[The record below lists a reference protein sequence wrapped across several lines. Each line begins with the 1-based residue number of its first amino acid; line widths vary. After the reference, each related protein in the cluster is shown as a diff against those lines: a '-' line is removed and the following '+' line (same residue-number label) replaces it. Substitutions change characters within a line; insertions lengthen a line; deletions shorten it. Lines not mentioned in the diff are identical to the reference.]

1 MYFCGLNLLNMKLI
15 FLSFSLMLSAVA
27 IAQPKIIKQAIIT
40 TSTNII
46 APEDDD
52 VSQIQ
57 PQGEGRG
64 GGFNFRNMLDGEIKS
79 TTYIK
84 DNLVKTNF
92 KSESAKGTIYRDNAA
107 KVTTTVT
114 EMMGNKTGVKSTDN
128 DQEEMKKKMD
138 SMRAER
144 AKTDTNMKQR
154 TRTANFQQTIAYTE
168 ETKKIAGYN
177 CKKAYIITDKL
188 LKKDSLAVW
197 FTPDVKF
204 PNLASTGGTSS
215 LGMMATFFGGTPSFD
230 KIEGFVMMYET
241 KLPRGRVMEVK
252 VTKIEIDKEIAAKE
266 FEIPKDIEI
275 KSMKDM
281 QGPGGGMRMIMG
293 GR

>member
-1 MYFCGLNLLNMKLI
+1 MKTFFLLL
-15 FLSFSLMLSAVA
+15 AVVTTTA
-27 IAQPKIIKQAIIT
+27 SIAQPKLVNQAIIT

-46 APEDDD
+46 APEEED

-64 GGFNFRNMLDGEIKS
+64 GGFNFRAMLDGEIKT

-84 DNLVKTNF
+84 NDMVKTSF
-92 KSESAKGTIYRDNAA
+92 KSETAKGTIYRDNAA
-107 KVTTTVT
+107 KVTTTIT
-114 EMMGNKTGVKSTDN
+114 EMMGNISGMRSTDD
-128 DQEEMKKKMD
+128 DQVEMKKKMD
-138 SMRAER
+138 SMIAER
-144 AKTDTNMKQR
+144 MKTDTTMKRR
-154 TRTANFQQTIAYTE
+154 TRTVDFESSVAYTE

-188 LKKDSLAVW
+188 LRKDSLAVW
-197 FTPDVKF
+197 FTPELKF
-204 PNLASTGGTSS
+204 PNVSSTGGTSS
-215 LGMMATFFGGTPSFD
+215 LGMMGRFFGAAVSFD

-241 KLPRGRVMEVK
+241 KMPRGRVMEVK
-252 VTKIEIDKEIAAKE
+252 VTKIELDKEIAVKE

-281 QGPGGGMRMIMG
+281 QGQGNVRMIMG

>member
-1 MYFCGLNLLNMKLI
+1 MKTFFLLLAI
-15 FLSFSLMLSAVA
+15 ATTSVS
-27 IAQPKIIKQAIIT
+27 IAQPKLVNKAIIT

-46 APEDDD
+46 APEEED

-92 KSESAKGTIYRDNAA
+92 KSESAKGTIYRDNMA
-107 KVTTTVT
+107 KVTTTIT
-114 EMMGNKTGVKSTDN
+114 EMMGNTSGMRSTDD
-128 DQEEMKKKMD
+128 DQVEMKKKMD
-138 SMRAER
+138 SMIAER
-144 AKTDTNMKQR
+144 MKTDTNMKR
-154 TRTANFQQTIAYTE
+154 RVRNVDFKNTVAYTE

-177 CKKAYIITDKL
+177 CKKAYIITDKML
-188 LKKDSLAVW
+188 RKDSLAIW
-197 FTPDVKF
+197 YTPELKF
-204 PNLASTGGTSS
+204 PNVASTGGTSS
-215 LGMMATFFGGTPSFD
+215 LGMMGNFFGGALNFD
-230 KIEGFVMMYET
+230 KVDGFVMMYET
-241 KLPRGRVMEVK
+241 KMPRGRVMEVK
-252 VTKIEIDKEIAAKE
+252 VTKIELDKEIAAKE

-281 QGPGGGMRMIMG
+281 QGPGGGMRFIMG
-293 GR
+293 GRQ

>member
-1 MYFCGLNLLNMKLI
+1 MKI
-15 FLSFSLMLSAVA
+15 FFLSSFVLLSVVVL
-27 IAQPKIIKQAIIT
+27 AQPKLVNQAIIT

-46 APEDDD
+46 APEEDD

-64 GGFNFRNMLDGEIKS
+64 GGFNFRNMLDGEIKT

-84 DNLVKTNF
+84 NDMVKTSF
-92 KSESAKGTIYRDNAA
+92 KSETAKGTIYRDNAA
-107 KVTTTVT
+107 KVTTTIT
-114 EMMGNKTGVKSTDN
+114 EMMGNISGMRSTDD
-128 DQEEMKKKMD
+128 DQVEMKKKMD
-138 SMRAER
+138 SMMAER
-144 AKTDTNMKQR
+144 MKTDTNMKR
-154 TRTANFQQTIAYTE
+154 RVARNVDFESTVAYTE

-188 LKKDSLAVW
+188 LRKDSLAVW

-204 PNLASTGGTSS
+204 PNVSSTVGTSS
-215 LGMMATFFGGTPSFD
+215 LGMMGRFFGNAVSFD
-230 KIEGFVMMYET
+230 KVNGFVMMYET
-241 KLPRGRVMEVK
+241 KMPRGRVMEVK

-281 QGPGGGMRMIMG
+281 QGQGGGMRMIMG

>member
-1 MYFCGLNLLNMKLI
+1 MFLKQINMKLI
-15 FLSFSLMLSAVA
+15 FLSFSLMTSIAVF
-27 IAQPKIIKQAIIT
+27 AQPKMVNQAIIT

-46 APEDDD
+46 APEEDD

-84 DNLVKTNF
+84 NDLVKTSF
-92 KSESAKGTIYRDNAA
+92 KSETAKGTIYRDNAA
-107 KVTTTVT
+107 KVTTTIT
-114 EMMGNKTGVKSTDN
+114 EMMGNKNGVRSTDD
-128 DQEEMKKKMD
+128 DQVEMKKKMD
-138 SMRAER
+138 SMMAER
-144 AKTDTNMKQR
+144 MKTDTNMRRR
-154 TRTANFQQTIAYTE
+154 TRNVEFKNTIAYTE

-177 CKKAYIITDKL
+177 CKKAYIITDRL
-188 LKKDSLAVW
+188 LRKDSLAVW

-204 PNLASTGGTSS
+204 PNVASTGGTSS
-215 LGMMATFFGGTPSFD
+215 LGMMATFFGGAPSFD

-252 VTKIEIDKEIAAKE
+252 VTKIELDKEIAAKE

-281 QGPGGGMRMIMG
+281 QGQGGGMRMIMG

>member
-1 MYFCGLNLLNMKLI
+1 V
-15 FLSFSLMLSAVA
+15 S
-27 IAQPKIIKQAIIT
+27 QAIIT

-46 APEDDD
+46 APEEED

-92 KSESAKGTIYRDNAA
+92 KSESAKGTVFRDNTA
-107 KVTTTVT
+107 KVTTTIT
-114 EMMGNKTGVKSTDN
+114 EMMGNKSGMRTTDG
-128 DQEEMKKKMD
+128 DQVEMKKKMD
-138 SMRAER
+138 SMIAER
-144 AKTDTNMKQR
+144 MKTDTNMKRR
-154 TRTANFQQTIAYTE
+154 TRNVDFNSTVAYTE

-188 LKKDSLAVW
+188 LRKDSLAIW
-197 FTPDVKF
+197 YTPELKF
-204 PNLASTGGTSS
+204 PNVASTGGTSS
-215 LGMMATFFGGTPSFD
+215 LGMMSSFFGGALNFEKVD
-230 KIEGFVMMYET
+230 GFVMMYET
-241 KLPRGRVMEVK
+241 KMPRGRVMEVK
-252 VTKIEIDKEIAAKE
+252 VTKIELDKEIAAKE
-266 FEIPKDIEI
+266 FDIPKDIEI
-275 KSMKDM
+275 RNMKDM
-281 QGPGGGMRMIMG
+281 QGQGSVRMIMG

>member
-1 MYFCGLNLLNMKLI
+1 MKTLLL
-15 FLSFSLMLSAVA
+15 LLA
-27 IAQPKIIKQAIIT
+27 ISTTSITMAQPKLVNQAIIT

-46 APEDDD
+46 APEEDD

-92 KSESAKGTIYRDNAA
+92 KSESAKGTIYRDNTA
-107 KVTTTVT
+107 KVTTTIT
-114 EMMGNKTGVKSTDN
+114 EMMGNKSGMKTSDD
-128 DQEEMKKKMD
+128 DQVEMKKKMD
-138 SMRAER
+138 SMMAER
-144 AKTDTNMKQR
+144 MKTDTNMKRR
-154 TRTANFQQTIAYTE
+154 TRNVDFNSSVAYTE

-188 LKKDSLAVW
+188 LRKDSLAIW
-197 FTPDVKF
+197 YTPELKF
-204 PNLASTGGTSS
+204 PNVASTGGTSS
-215 LGMMATFFGGTPSFD
+215 LGMMSSFFGGALNFD
-230 KIEGFVMMYET
+230 KVDGFVMMYET
-241 KLPRGRVMEVK
+241 KMPRGRVMEVK
-252 VTKIEIDKEIAAKE
+252 VTKIELDKEIAAKE

-281 QGPGGGMRMIMG
+281 QGQGGMRMIMG

>member
-1 MYFCGLNLLNMKLI
+1 MKTLFLLLAI
-15 FLSFSLMLSAVA
+15 STTSIT
-27 IAQPKIIKQAIIT
+27 IAQPKLVNQAIIS

-46 APEDDD
+46 APEEED

-64 GGFNFRNMLDGEIKS
+64 GGFNFRAMLDGEIKT

-84 DNLVKTNF
+84 NDMVKTSF
-92 KSESAKGTIYRDNAA
+92 KSETAKGTIYRDNAG
-107 KVTTTVT
+107 KVTTTIT
-114 EMMGNKTGVKSTDN
+114 EMMGNVSGVRSTDD
-128 DQEEMKKKMD
+128 DQVEMKKRMD
-138 SMRAER
+138 SMIAER
-144 AKTDTNMKQR
+144 MKTDTSMR
-154 TRTANFQQTIAYTE
+154 RRTARTVDFESTVAYTE

-188 LKKDSLAVW
+188 LRKDSLAVW
-197 FTPDVKF
+197 FTPDIKF
-204 PNLASTGGTSS
+204 PNVSSTGGTSS
-215 LGMMATFFGGTPSFD
+215 LGMMGRFFGATVSFD
-230 KIEGFVMMYET
+230 KVDGFVMMYET
-241 KLPRGRVMEVK
+241 KMPRGRVMEVK
-252 VTKIEIDKEIAAKE
+252 VTKIELDKEIAAKE

-281 QGPGGGMRMIMG
+281 QGQGNVRMIMG

>member
-1 MYFCGLNLLNMKLI
+1 MKLI
-15 FLSFSLMLSAVA
+15 FLSFSLLTSAAVF
-27 IAQPKIIKQAIIT
+27 AQPKMVNQAIIT

-46 APEDDD
+46 APEEEDI
-52 VSQIQ
+52 SQIQ

-84 DNLVKTNF
+84 DNLVKTSF
-92 KSESAKGTIYRDNAA
+92 KSETAKGTIYRDNVA
-107 KVTTTVT
+107 KVTTTIT
-114 EMMGNKTGVKSTDN
+114 EIMGNKTGMRSSDD
-128 DQEEMKKKMD
+128 DQIEMKKRMD
-138 SMRAER
+138 SMREER
-144 AKTDTNMKQR
+144 AKTDTNMKRR
-154 TRTANFQQTIAYTE
+154 TRNVDFKSEVAYTE

-188 LKKDSLAVW
+188 LRKDSLAIW
-197 FTPDVKF
+197 YTPEWRF
-204 PNLASTGGTSS
+204 PNVSSTGGTSS
-215 LGMMATFFGGTPSFD
+215 LGMMSSFFGGALNFD
-230 KIEGFVMMYET
+230 KVNGFVMMYET
-241 KLPRGRVMEVK
+241 KMPRGRVMEVK
-252 VTKIEIDKEIAAKE
+252 VTKIELDKEIAAKE

-281 QGPGGGMRMIMG
+281 QGQGGVRMIMG

>member
-1 MYFCGLNLLNMKLI
+1 MKIFFLLLATATTCV
-15 FLSFSLMLSAVA
+15 S
-27 IAQPKIIKQAIIT
+27 IAQPKLVNQAIIT

-46 APEDDD
+46 APEEED

-64 GGFNFRNMLDGEIKS
+64 GGFNFRAMLDGEIKT

-84 DNLVKTNF
+84 NEMVKTNF
-92 KSESAKGTIYRDNAA
+92 KSETAKGTIYRDNAA
-107 KVTTTVT
+107 KVTTTIT
-114 EMMGNKTGVKSTDN
+114 EMMGNTSGMRSTDD
-128 DQEEMKKKMD
+128 DQVEMKKKMD
-138 SMRAER
+138 SMIAER
-144 AKTDTNMKQR
+144 MKTDTTMKRR
-154 TRTANFQQTIAYTE
+154 TRTVDFESSVAYTE

-188 LKKDSLAVW
+188 LRKDSLAVW
-197 FTPDVKF
+197 FTPELKF
-204 PNLASTGGTSS
+204 PNVSSTGGTSS
-215 LGMMATFFGGTPSFD
+215 LGMMGRFFGATVSFD
-230 KIEGFVMMYET
+230 KIDGFVMMYET
-241 KLPRGRVMEVK
+241 KMPRGRVMEVK
-252 VTKIEIDKEIAAKE
+252 VTKIELDKEIAAKE

-281 QGPGGGMRMIMG
+281 QGQGNVRMIMG

>member
-1 MYFCGLNLLNMKLI
+1 MKTFFLLLGI
-15 FLSFSLMLSAVA
+15 TTTSIT
-27 IAQPKIIKQAIIT
+27 IAQPKLVSQAIIT

-46 APEDDD
+46 APEEED

-92 KSESAKGTIYRDNAA
+92 KSESAKGTVYRDNTA
-107 KVTTTVT
+107 KVTTTIT
-114 EMMGNKTGVKSTDN
+114 EMMGNKSGMRTTDG
-128 DQEEMKKKMD
+128 DQVEMKKKMD
-138 SMRAER
+138 SMIAER
-144 AKTDTNMKQR
+144 MKTDTNMKRR
-154 TRTANFQQTIAYTE
+154 TRNVDFNSTVAYTE

-188 LKKDSLAVW
+188 LRKDSLAIW
-197 FTPDVKF
+197 YTPELKF
-204 PNLASTGGTSS
+204 PNVASTGGTSS
-215 LGMMATFFGGTPSFD
+215 LGMMSSFFGGALNFD
-230 KIEGFVMMYET
+230 KVDGFVMMYET
-241 KLPRGRVMEVK
+241 KMPRGRVMEVK
-252 VTKIEIDKEIAAKE
+252 VTKIELDKEIAAKE

-281 QGPGGGMRMIMG
+281 QGQGGVRMIMG

>member
-1 MYFCGLNLLNMKLI
+1 MKTFFLLLTI
-15 FLSFSLMLSAVA
+15 ATTSVT
-27 IAQPKIIKQAIIT
+27 IAQPKLINQAIIT

-46 APEDDD
+46 APEEED

-64 GGFNFRNMLDGEIKS
+64 GGFNFRNMLDGEIKT

-84 DNLVKTNF
+84 NDMVKTSF
-92 KSESAKGTIYRDNAA
+92 KSETAKGTIYRDNAA
-107 KVTTTVT
+107 KVTTTIT
-114 EMMGNKTGVKSTDN
+114 EMMGNISGMRSTDD
-128 DQEEMKKKMD
+128 DQVEMKKKMD
-138 SMRAER
+138 SMIAER
-144 AKTDTNMKQR
+144 MKTDTTMKRR
-154 TRTANFQQTIAYTE
+154 TRTVDFESSVAYTE

-188 LKKDSLAVW
+188 LRKDSLAVW
-197 FTPDVKF
+197 FTPELKF
-204 PNLASTGGTSS
+204 PNVSSTGGTSS
-215 LGMMATFFGGTPSFD
+215 LGMMGRFFGAAVSFD
-230 KIEGFVMMYET
+230 KVDGFVMMYET
-241 KLPRGRVMEVK
+241 KMPRGRVMEVK
-252 VTKIEIDKEIAAKE
+252 VTKIELDKEIAAKE

-281 QGPGGGMRMIMG
+281 QGQGNVRMIMG

>member
-1 MYFCGLNLLNMKLI
+1 MKI
-15 FLSFSLMLSAVA
+15 FFLSSFVLLSVVVL
-27 IAQPKIIKQAIIT
+27 AQPKLVNQAIIT

-46 APEDDD
+46 APEEDD

-64 GGFNFRNMLDGEIKS
+64 GGFNFRNMLDGEIKT

-84 DNLVKTNF
+84 NDMVKTSF
-92 KSESAKGTIYRDNAA
+92 KSETAKGTIYRDNAA
-107 KVTTTVT
+107 KVTTTIT
-114 EMMGNKTGVKSTDN
+114 EMMGNISGIRSTDD
-128 DQEEMKKKMD
+128 DQVEMKKKMD
-138 SMRAER
+138 SMMAER
-144 AKTDTNMKQR
+144 MKTDTNMKR
-154 TRTANFQQTIAYTE
+154 RVARNVDFESTVAYTE

-188 LKKDSLAVW
+188 LRKDSLAVW

-204 PNLASTGGTSS
+204 PNVSSTGGTSS
-215 LGMMATFFGGTPSFD
+215 LGMMGRFFGNAVSFD
-230 KIEGFVMMYET
+230 KVNGFVMMYET
-241 KLPRGRVMEVK
+241 KMPRGRVMEVK

-281 QGPGGGMRMIMG
+281 QGQGGGMRMIMG

>member
-1 MYFCGLNLLNMKLI
+1 MKTFFLLLT
-15 FLSFSLMLSAVA
+15 LATTSVT
-27 IAQPKIIKQAIIT
+27 IAQPKLINQAIIT

-46 APEDDD
+46 APEEED

-64 GGFNFRNMLDGEIKS
+64 GGFNFRAMLDGEIKT

-84 DNLVKTNF
+84 NDMVKTSF
-92 KSESAKGTIYRDNAA
+92 KSETFKGTIYRDNAA
-107 KVTTTVT
+107 KVTTTIT
-114 EMMGNKTGVKSTDN
+114 EMMGNISGVRSTDD
-128 DQEEMKKKMD
+128 DQVEMKKRMD
-138 SMRAER
+138 SMMAER
-144 AKTDTNMKQR
+144 MKTDTNMKR
-154 TRTANFQQTIAYTE
+154 RVARNVDFESTVAYTE

-188 LKKDSLAVW
+188 LRKDSLAVW

-204 PNLASTGGTSS
+204 PNVSSTGGTSS
-215 LGMMATFFGGTPSFD
+215 LGMMGRMFGGAVSFD
-230 KIEGFVMMYET
+230 KVDGFVMMYET
-241 KLPRGRVMEVK
+241 KMPRGRVMEVK
-252 VTKIEIDKEIAAKE
+252 VTKIELEKEIAAKE

-281 QGPGGGMRMIMG
+281 QGQGNVRMIMG

>member
-1 MYFCGLNLLNMKLI
+1 MKIL
-15 FLSFSLMLSAVA
+15 FLSSFVLLSTA
-27 IAQPKIIKQAIIT
+27 IVAQPKLVNQAIIT

-46 APEDDD
+46 APEEED

-64 GGFNFRNMLDGEIKS
+64 GGFNFRNMLDGEIK

-84 DNLVKTNF
+84 NDMVKTSF
-92 KSESAKGTIYRDNAA
+92 KSETAKGTIYRDNAT
-107 KVTTTVT
+107 KVTTTIT
-114 EMMGNKTGVKSTDN
+114 EMMGNVSGMRSTDD
-128 DQEEMKKKMD
+128 DQVEMKKKMD
-138 SMRAER
+138 SMMAER
-144 AKTDTNMKQR
+144 MKTDTNMKR
-154 TRTANFQQTIAYTE
+154 RVARNVNFESSVAYTE

-197 FTPDVKF
+197 FTPELKF
-204 PNLASTGGTSS
+204 PNVASTGGLSS
-215 LGMMATFFGGTPSFD
+215 LGMMGNFMGGGALNFD
-230 KIEGFVMMYET
+230 KVNGFVMMYET
-241 KLPRGRVMEVK
+241 KMGRGRIMEVK
-252 VTKIEIDKEIAAKE
+252 VTKIELEKEIAAKE
-266 FEIPKDIEI
+266 FDIPKDIEI

-281 QGPGGGMRMIMG
+281 QGQGNVRMIMG

>member
-1 MYFCGLNLLNMKLI
+1 MKLFI
-15 FLSFSLMLSAVA
+15 LSLSVIASLVA
-27 IAQPKIIKQAIIT
+27 NAQPKMISQAIIT

-46 APEDDD
+46 APEDDE

-79 TTYIK
+79 KTYIK
-84 DNLVKTNF
+84 NDLVKTEF
-92 KSESAKGTIYRDNAA
+92 KSETAKGTIYRDNTS
-107 KVTTTVT
+107 KVTTTIT
-114 EMMGNKTGVKSTDN
+114 EMMGNKSGVKSTDD
-128 DQEEMKKKMD
+128 DQVEMKKRMD
-138 SMRAER
+138 SMLAER
-144 AKTDTNMKQR
+144 AKTDTNMRRRNR
-154 TRTANFQQTIAYTE
+154 TVNFESSIAYTE

-188 LKKDSLAVW
+188 LRKDSLAVW

-204 PNLASTGGTSS
+204 ANVASTGGTSS
-215 LGMMATFFGGTPSFD
+215 LGMMASFFGGAPSFD

-241 KLPRGRVMEVK
+241 KLPRGRIMEVK
-252 VTKIEIDKEIAAKE
+252 VTKIELDKEIAAKE

-275 KSMKDM
+275 KSMKEM

>member
-1 MYFCGLNLLNMKLI
+1 MTSI
-15 FLSFSLMLSAVA
+15 AVF
-27 IAQPKIIKQAIIT
+27 AQPKMVNQAIIT

-46 APEDDD
+46 APEEDD

-84 DNLVKTNF
+84 NDLVKTSF
-92 KSESAKGTIYRDNAA
+92 KSETAKGTIYRDNAA
-107 KVTTTVT
+107 KVTTTIT
-114 EMMGNKTGVKSTDN
+114 EMMGNKNGVRSTDD
-128 DQEEMKKKMD
+128 DQVEMKKKMD
-138 SMRAER
+138 SMMAER
-144 AKTDTNMKQR
+144 MKTDTNMRRR
-154 TRTANFQQTIAYTE
+154 TRNVEFKNTIAYTE

-177 CKKAYIITDKL
+177 CKKAYIITDRL
-188 LKKDSLAVW
+188 LRKDSLAVW

-204 PNLASTGGTSS
+204 PNVASTGGTSS
-215 LGMMATFFGGTPSFD
+215 LGMMATFFGGAPSFD

-252 VTKIEIDKEIAAKE
+252 VTKIELDKEIAAKE

-281 QGPGGGMRMIMG
+281 QGQGGGMRMIMG

>member
-1 MYFCGLNLLNMKLI
+1 MKI
-15 FLSFSLMLSAVA
+15 FFLSSFVLLSVVSL
-27 IAQPKIIKQAIIT
+27 AQPKLVNQAIIT

-46 APEDDD
+46 APEEDD

-84 DNLVKTNF
+84 NDMVKTSF
-92 KSESAKGTIYRDNAA
+92 KSETAKGTIYRDNAA
-107 KVTTTVT
+107 KVTTTIT
-114 EMMGNKTGVKSTDN
+114 EMMGNISGMRSTDD
-128 DQEEMKKKMD
+128 DQVEMKKKMD
-138 SMRAER
+138 SMMAER
-144 AKTDTNMKQR
+144 MKTDTNMKR
-154 TRTANFQQTIAYTE
+154 RVARNVDFESTVAYTE

-188 LKKDSLAVW
+188 LRKDSLAVW

-204 PNLASTGGTSS
+204 PNVSSTGGTSS
-215 LGMMATFFGGTPSFD
+215 LGMMGRFFGNAVSFD
-230 KIEGFVMMYET
+230 KVNGFVMMYET
-241 KLPRGRVMEVK
+241 KMPRGRVMEVK

-281 QGPGGGMRMIMG
+281 QGQGGGMRMIMG

>member
-1 MYFCGLNLLNMKLI
+1 MKLI
-15 FLSFSLMLSAVA
+15 FLSLSLMVSIAVL
-27 IAQPKIIKQAIIT
+27 AQPKIIKQAIIT

-84 DNLVKTNF
+84 DELVKTNF

-107 KVTTTVT
+107 KVTTTIT
-114 EMMGNKTGVKSTDN
+114 EMMGNKSGVRSTDN

-144 AKTDTNMKQR
+144 AKTDTTMKQR
-154 TRTANFQQTIAYTE
+154 TRSVDFQQTIAYTE

-188 LKKDSLAVW
+188 LRKDSLAVW

-204 PNLASTGGTSS
+204 PNVASTGGTSS
-215 LGMMATFFGGTPSFD
+215 LGMMATFFGGAPSFD
-230 KIEGFVMMYET
+230 KVDGFVMMYET

-266 FEIPKDIEI
+266 FDIPKDIEI

>member
-1 MYFCGLNLLNMKLI
+1 MKI
-15 FLSFSLMLSAVA
+15 FFLSSFVLLSVVVL
-27 IAQPKIIKQAIIT
+27 AQPKLVNQAIIT

-46 APEDDD
+46 APEEDD

-84 DNLVKTNF
+84 NDMVKTSF
-92 KSESAKGTIYRDNAA
+92 KSETAKGTIYRDNAA
-107 KVTTTVT
+107 KVTTTIT
-114 EMMGNKTGVKSTDN
+114 EMMGNISGMRSTDD
-128 DQEEMKKKMD
+128 DQVEMKKKMD
-138 SMRAER
+138 SMMAER
-144 AKTDTNMKQR
+144 MKTDTNMKR
-154 TRTANFQQTIAYTE
+154 RVARNVDFESTVAYTE

-188 LKKDSLAVW
+188 LRKDSLAVW

-204 PNLASTGGTSS
+204 PNVSSTGGTSS
-215 LGMMATFFGGTPSFD
+215 LGMMGRFFGNAVSFD
-230 KIEGFVMMYET
+230 KVNGFVMMYET
-241 KLPRGRVMEVK
+241 KMPRGRVMEVK

-281 QGPGGGMRMIMG
+281 QGQGGGMRMIMG

>member
-1 MYFCGLNLLNMKLI
+1 MKTFFLLLAI
-15 FLSFSLMLSAVA
+15 ATTSVS
-27 IAQPKIIKQAIIT
+27 IAQPKLVNQAIIT

-46 APEDDD
+46 APEEED

-64 GGFNFRNMLDGEIKS
+64 GGFNFRNMLDGEIKT

-84 DNLVKTNF
+84 NDMVKTSF
-92 KSESAKGTIYRDNAA
+92 KSETAKGTIYRDNAA
-107 KVTTTVT
+107 KVTTTIT
-114 EMMGNKTGVKSTDN
+114 EMMGNVSGMRSTDD
-128 DQEEMKKKMD
+128 DQVEMKKKMD
-138 SMRAER
+138 SMMAER
-144 AKTDTNMKQR
+144 MKTDTNMKR
-154 TRTANFQQTIAYTE
+154 RVPRNVNFESSVAYTE

-197 FTPDVKF
+197 FTPDLKF
-204 PNLASTGGTSS
+204 PNVASTGGLSS
-215 LGMMATFFGGTPSFD
+215 LGMMGNFMGGGALNFD
-230 KIEGFVMMYET
+230 KVNGFVMMYET
-241 KLPRGRVMEVK
+241 KMGRGRIMEVK
-252 VTKIEIDKEIAAKE
+252 VTKIELEKEIAAKE
-266 FEIPKDIEI
+266 FDIPKDIEI

-281 QGPGGGMRMIMG
+281 QGQGNVRMIMG

>member
-1 MYFCGLNLLNMKLI
+1 MKLI

-84 DNLVKTNF
+84 DDLVKTNF

-197 FTPDVKF
+197 FTPDIKF
-204 PNLASTGGTSS
+204 PNVASTGGTSS